1 MSEQILKVKVTPNA
15 SKNEICGWHNGM
27 LKIKLNAPPEDG
39 KANKELI
46 SYLAKVFEVRKMDI
60 EITAGL
66 TSREK
71 TVEISGCEDLQ
82 KVLNQ

>member
-1 MSEQILKVKVTPNA
+1 
-15 SKNEICGWHNGM
+15 M
-27 LKIKLNAPPEDG
+27 LKIKLNAQPEDG

-46 SYLAKVFEVRKMDI
+46 AYLAKVFEVRKMDV

-71 TVEISGCEDLQ
+71 TVEINQCAEKFELLLAQQMQLKQ
-82 KVLNQ
+82 KL